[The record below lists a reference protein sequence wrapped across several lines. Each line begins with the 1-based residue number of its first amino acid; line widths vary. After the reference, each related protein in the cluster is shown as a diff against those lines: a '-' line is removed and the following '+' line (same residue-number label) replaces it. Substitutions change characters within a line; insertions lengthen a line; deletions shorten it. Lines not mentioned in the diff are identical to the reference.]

1 VNKKRRA
8 LAVLLLAAALA
19 LAALGQ
25 FYFLRRREYLWDG
38 LVFQV
43 LAVLC
48 FVLAWRQASVHRRPP
63 RTRRRWSL
71 QLDAWIRQRPLPAA
85 LVALGLF
92 LSALATLLSRNRL
105 WDQPGGAMAVLWL
118 LGIGLVGMA
127 ALWPTGLRWDPLA
140 RFLGSPAPS
149 LAPPS
154 TPALESPQGPRPK
167 GVGSAPGRP
176 DGAGSSAPGSSAPAP
191 TIGTPG
197 SGLASSPTSGS
208 SIPALEAATIA
219 GLTLLALMLRVTALS
234 TIPYTLGG
242 DEAWHGL
249 LARQVLSGEL
259 RNPFV
264 MGYMSMPTLF
274 YWPLSWSLRL
284 VGDNVVGL
292 RLPAALVG
300 AATVPVLY
308 LFARRLWGR
317 RVAFLAAAFLAAYDY
332 HIHYSRLGANN
343 VWDALFVLLTLWA
356 LHRGLNASDGVKQ
369 THAFVLTGLVMGLS
383 VYFYTG
389 ARLLPVLVAVY
400 LAFFWVQQR
409 LRQPRLESVGGL
421 EGRSLLLMAVAFLVA
436 AGPMLG
442 FALARPADWNAR
454 VNQVGILQSG
464 WLARE
469 PGLTGKSTF
478 QILAE
483 QFLRAAGAFHVFPDR
498 TVWYGAERP
507 LLDFLAGIFAL
518 LGMVW
523 TVVHWRD
530 RRYFLVAIWFWS
542 VIVAG
547 GMLTESPPSSQR
559 LTMAIP
565 AVVLLVAIGLEQ
577 TVRLAR
583 RVLAFH
589 RRWADLALG
598 LLVLVLA
605 VSNVHYYFADF
616 TPSRRYGGANGET
629 ATMIGAYL
637 QGLNGGT
644 HAYFFGAPRI
654 YWSFGT
660 MTFLA
665 PDVVGQDVVEPLSAP
680 PDFVEE
686 GQPAVFV
693 FLPERAAE
701 LAWVQ
706 QAFPDGR
713 LREFRDSGGQL
724 RFIAYEAP

>member
-1 VNKKRRA
+1 VSKRRRA
-8 LAVLLLAAALA
+8 LAVLLLAAALG

-25 FYFLRRREYLWDG
+25 FYFLHRREYLWDG

-48 FVLAWRQASVHRRPP
+48 FVLAWRRASGHARPP
-63 RTRRRWSL
+63 RARRRWSL
-71 QLDAWIRQRPLPAA
+71 QLDAWIRQRPTPAA
-85 LVALGLF
+85 LIALGLLF
-92 LSALATLLSRNRL
+92 SALATLLSRNRL
-105 WDQPGGAMAVLWL
+105 WNQPSGDVAILWL
-118 LGIGLVGMA
+118 LGIGLVGLA
-127 ALWPTGLRWDPLA
+127 ALWPTGLHWDPLA
-140 RFLGSPAPS
+140 SFLATPVPPPGSP
-149 LAPPS
+149 
-154 TPALESPQGPRPK
+154 
-167 GVGSAPGRP
+167 SA
-176 DGAGSSAPGSSAPAP
+176 SSAPSAPSR
-191 TIGTPG
+191 TPG
-197 SGLASSPTSGS
+197 SAAQPASAVSSALGWLR
-208 SIPALEAATIA
+208 SIPALEAATVA
-219 GLTLLALMLRVTALS
+219 GLTVLALMLRVTALG
-234 TIPYTLGG
+234 TVPFTLGG

-249 LARQVLSGEL
+249 LARQVLNGEL

-284 VGDNVVGL
+284 VGDNVAGL

-317 RVAFLAAAFLAAYDY
+317 RLAFLAAAFLAAYDY

-356 LHRGLNASDGVKQ
+356 LDRGLSSRDGIEQ
-369 THAFVLTGLVMGLS
+369 TRAFVLTGLVMGLS

-400 LAFFWVQQR
+400 LAFFWVRQR
-409 LRQPRLESVGGL
+409 LRRTRSESAGSVGGL
-421 EGRSLLLMAVAFLVA
+421 KGRSLLLLVIAFLVA

-442 FALARPADWNAR
+442 FALAHPADWNAR

-483 QFLRAAGAFHVFPDR
+483 QALRAAGAFHVFPDR
-498 TVWYGAERP
+498 TAWYGAERP
-507 LLDFLAGIFAL
+507 LLGFLAGIFVL

-523 TVVHWRD
+523 ALAHWRD

-542 VIVAG
+542 VIVTG

-559 LTMAIP
+559 LTMTIP
-565 AVVLLVAIGLEQ
+565 AVALLVAIGLEQ
-577 TVRLAR
+577 TARLAR
-583 RVLAFH
+583 RALAFD
-589 RRWADLALG
+589 RSWADLALG
-598 LLVLVLA
+598 SLALILA
-605 VSNVHYYFADF
+605 VSNVHYYFADY
-616 TPSRRYGGANGET
+616 TPARRYGGANGET

-637 QGLNGGT
+637 QGLDGGT

-665 PDVVGQDVVEPLSAP
+665 PAVVGQDVVEPLSAP
-680 PDFVEE
+680 PDFVDE

-713 LREFRDSGGQL
+713 LQEFRDSAGEL